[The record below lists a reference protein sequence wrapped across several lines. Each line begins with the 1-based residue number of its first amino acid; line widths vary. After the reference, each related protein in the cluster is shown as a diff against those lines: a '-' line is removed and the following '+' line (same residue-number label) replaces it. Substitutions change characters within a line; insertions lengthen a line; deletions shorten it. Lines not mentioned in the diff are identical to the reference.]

1 MCGFTRGASAA
12 IADGSGRFDLFI
24 VNATN
29 QALNSVSSSEAFAEP
44 YPAGSLVIEVDAHTF
59 RLDAQPDGS
68 KTLVRETVAG
78 AIQPIVDHVAG
89 LSFLDTGAQLEVNLT
104 LHAAHAEYRRVR
116 ERAFRAGVFLRNV
129 PMTGQRG
136 IALILVLLVTSFLSA
151 IGLGLALIVIM
162 DRLATGNLRGSVA
175 MLYAAD
181 AAIELAARDL
191 AMIEDWSLAL
201 TGASRSSFVDVGP
214 MGGVRAIPGGGAVDL
229 TAATNLLNC
238 GKAMT
243 CSDAEMDA
251 NSKERP
257 WGANNARWQLYAYG
271 PFTDIAQ
278 LARPEP
284 CYLAVWVADD
294 AREEDADP
302 LT

>member
-1 MCGFTRGASAA
+1 
-12 IADGSGRFDLFI
+12 
-24 VNATN
+24 
-29 QALNSVSSSEAFAEP
+29 
-44 YPAGSLVIEVDAHTF
+44 
-59 RLDAQPDGS
+59 
-68 KTLVRETVAG
+68 
-78 AIQPIVDHVAG
+78 
-89 LSFLDTGAQLEVNLT
+89 
-104 LHAAHAEYRRVR
+104 
-116 ERAFRAGVFLRNV
+116 
-129 PMTGQRG
+129 MTGQRG
-136 IALILVLLVTSFLSA
+136 IALILVVLVTSFLSA

-201 TGASRSSFVDVGP
+201 AGASRSSFVDTGAVG
-214 MGGVRAIPGGGAVDL
+214 GLRAIPGGGTVDL

-238 GKAMT
+238 GKATT
-243 CSDAEMDA
+243 CSAAQMDA

-257 WGANNARWQLYAYG
+257 WGANNARWQLFAYG
-271 PFTDIAQ
+271 PFADIAQ
-278 LARPEP
+278 LARPAP

-302 LT
+302 LTDGNADGTPGQGVVRLRAEAYGPMGARRAIEAELARQCLPEGQDGCRMRNRVQSWHEVRQWVP